1 MKNVSE
7 SVLALVKGDKI
18 ATNTQEVFMYSPGQ
32 ETLLTRKDK
41 CTVKA
46 LKSFL
51 NASFKTHLPL
61 LLSFVLEILFIFQT
75 LLISYVSIK
84 EIRNILF

>member
-32 ETLLTRKDK
+32 ETLLFNFT
-41 CTVKA
+41 
-46 LKSFL
+46 
-51 NASFKTHLPL
+51 
-61 LLSFVLEILFIFQT
+61 
-75 LLISYVSIK
+75 YK
-84 EIRNILF
+84 EGQMYC